1 MCNGFLFFVL
11 FGFVVS
17 TACSKIEPVPTAQE
31 RNVIDEEAIQKYFVD
46 NNKGYLVNNKQ
57 RFDSTDAGDPPF
69 RFTLGRKEVISGW
82 DEALVNFRVGEVGR
96 IFIPSAQGYGAAD
109 RGANLPSF
117 SNLVFEIKVV
127 NAQ

>member
-1 MCNGFLFFVL
+1 MVVFV
-11 FGFVVS
+11 
-17 TACSKIEPVPTAQE
+17 
-31 RNVIDEEAIQKYFVD
+31 NY
-46 NNKGYLVNNKQ
+46 KGYLVKNKQ

-69 RFTLGRKEVISGW
+69 RFTLGRKEVIAGW